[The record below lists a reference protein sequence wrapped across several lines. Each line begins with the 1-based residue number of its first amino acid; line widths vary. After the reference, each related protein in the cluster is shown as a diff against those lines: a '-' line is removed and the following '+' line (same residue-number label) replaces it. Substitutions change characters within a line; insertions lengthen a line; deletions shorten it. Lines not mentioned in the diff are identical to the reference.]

1 MVLLDIHRSKSKF
14 GHRHYT
20 LKKKK
25 VKMDLNVK
33 CQIKKLPE
41 DSIRENLGDHWFGNE
56 FFKTAPKAQFIKEK
70 LIN

>member
-1 MVLLDIHRSKSKF
+1 
-14 GHRHYT
+14 
-20 LKKKK
+20 
-25 VKMDLNVK
+25 MDLNVK